1 MKKILVVS
9 LFISLLTACDQTENE
24 KPKHVKANEIKKESH
39 SSTANEIKENTPVSD
54 SVSLE
59 KVTVTISKN
68 KGETVV
74 SQQELSFNPVDDM
87 TVMDLMRKHFE
98 ITMQYDEKVIASI
111 SNISSS
117 RIDETAWILSINGE
131 AATSDP
137 TDIKIKNGDQ
147 IQFDLYSTK

>member
-1 MKKILVVS
+1 MKKVLIVS
-9 LFISLLTACDQTENE
+9 LFISLLTACEQPKNDQPQPVTT
-24 KPKHVKANEIKKESH
+24 KEIKKESP
-39 SSTANEIKENTPVSD
+39 SSTANEIKENKPVST

-74 SQQELSFNPVDDM
+74 SQQEISFNPVDDM
-87 TVMDLMRKHFE
+87 TVMDLMRKNFE
-98 ITMQYDEKVIASI
+98 ITTQYDEKVIASI

-117 RIDETAWILSINGE
+117 GIDETAWGLSINGQ